1 MDPFKNFIRNNLNL
15 DLKKREENVVSVI
28 LDTIKNNKIAREE
41 FMLLMNKEEKLP
53 DEPSQSKAKNNLVED
68 LEESKRKEPPIQ
80 SNSSTQYSSNPKT
93 EIIKTIHAS
102 GMQSIEE
109 FLNIKL
115 QWSLSIFVDS
125 LLFYTKVKR
134 VFKNVP
140 NEDLIKL
147 FNQLDVMG
155 EMKIKVGDMVKELKN
170 SIRTADD
177 ETKAL
182 LTIEDIKPNIAK
194 FTPRGAG
201 SFIIGE
207 IKNHSDR
214 FNYKLE
220 EIFML
225 SKTPDLPYATKDSL
239 RTCLRQFLPKC
250 SREIIDESINFFR
263 IDKVDYEEF
272 LIIFD
277 LKEVKTK

>member
-1 MDPFKNFIRNNLNL
+1 
-15 DLKKREENVVSVI
+15 
-28 LDTIKNNKIAREE
+28 
-41 FMLLMNKEEKLP
+41 
-53 DEPSQSKAKNNLVED
+53 
-68 LEESKRKEPPIQ
+68 
-80 SNSSTQYSSNPKT
+80 
-93 EIIKTIHAS
+93 
-102 GMQSIEE
+102 
-109 FLNIKL
+109 
-115 QWSLSIFVDS
+115 
-125 LLFYTKVKR
+125 
-134 VFKNVP
+134 
-140 NEDLIKL
+140 
-147 FNQLDVMG
+147 
-155 EMKIKVGDMVKELKN
+155 MKIKVGDMVKELKN

-201 SFIIGE
+201 SFIVGE

-225 SKTPDLPYATKDSL
+225 SKTPDMPYATKDSL
-239 RTCLRQFLPKC
+239 RKCLRQCLPKC

-277 LKEVKTK
+277 LKEVKIK